1 MPATDDHALHLDIV
15 VLAPLLG
22 TWSGTGSGEYPTI
35 DSFDYDETVSFT
47 HVGKPFLGYQQ
58 RTASRGEKRPLH
70 AETGYWRVPAPS
82 LAEIVIAHPT
92 GITEVIEGFAAPN
105 SPGDTDTLII
115 DVRSTTIASTSSA
128 KEVTRTERTIEVTG
142 DLMRYTVRMAAV
154 GQPLQHHLSATLHR
168 V

>member
-1 MPATDDHALHLDIV
+1 
-15 VLAPLLG
+15 
-22 TWSGTGSGEYPTI
+22 
-35 DSFDYDETVSFT
+35 
-47 HVGKPFLGYQQ
+47 
-58 RTASRGEKRPLH
+58 
-70 AETGYWRVPAPS
+70 VPAPS

-92 GITEVIEGFAAPN
+92 GITEVLEGFAAPN